1 MEDSKS
7 LVLKLKVSP
16 GVARLV
22 KPGAQRESQLLAA
35 QGKTSLVGQDLLTA
49 FLFFCHSPDKEI
61 RTAAIKT
68 LNSFPRESYL
78 TVLSD
83 PCLHPQIIDLIARIK
98 KNDPELI
105 LQLMNHPALTT
116 KTRNFIV
123 RFSSREVLEKIIDIL
138 EPPFPD
144 DFVKAAKENPECHEG
159 MINRM
164 TSPTIDGELESEGL
178 TLEEIEALM
187 SHAEQ
192 ENLSKFQI
200 SLELKVAEK
209 IKLGMTGDKEWRSLM
224 IKQPNKLIQSA
235 VLKNP
240 RITEGEVLMIANN
253 KSTSEDLVRMI
264 LLNKDWMK
272 NYEIKKSL
280 ISHPKT
286 PPAKAM
292 RLVPFLT
299 TRDLKHLVKSRQ
311 VSTLI
316 SNAARKELDLRTKK
330 MGG

>member
-1 MEDSKS
+1 
-7 LVLKLKVSP
+7 
-16 GVARLV
+16 
-22 KPGAQRESQLLAA
+22 
-35 QGKTSLVGQDLLTA
+35 
-49 FLFFCHSPDKEI
+49 
-61 RTAAIKT
+61 
-68 LNSFPRESYL
+68 
-78 TVLSD
+78 
-83 PCLHPQIIDLIARIK
+83 
-98 KNDPELI
+98 
-105 LQLMNHPALTT
+105 
-116 KTRNFIV
+116 
-123 RFSSREVLEKIIDIL
+123 
-138 EPPFPD
+138 
-144 DFVKAAKENPECHEG
+144 
-159 MINRM
+159 
-164 TSPTIDGELESEGL
+164 
-178 TLEEIEALM
+178 M

>member
-7 LVLKLKVSP
+7 TTLKLKVTP

-22 KPGAQRESQLLAA
+22 KPGASRESQLLAA
-35 QGKTSLVGQDLLTA
+35 QGKTSLAEQDLLTA
-49 FLFFCHSPDKEI
+49 LLFFCHGQDKES

-68 LNSFPRESYL
+68 LNSFPNENLRG
-78 TVLSD
+78 VLSD

-98 KNDPELI
+98 KNDLELT
-105 LQLMNHPALTT
+105 LQLIKHPALPA
-116 KTRNFIV
+116 KTLNDIV
-123 RFSSREVLEKIIDIL
+123 KSSSREALEKIINNL
-138 EPPFPD
+138 EPPFPEN
-144 DFVKAAKENPECHEG
+144 FVQAAKENPECEED
-159 MINRM
+159 IIKIM
-164 TSPTIDGELESEGL
+164 TSQTFGDELESEGL
-178 TLEEIEALM
+178 TQEEIEALM
-187 SHAEQ
+187 LQAEQ

-209 IKLGMTGDKEWRSLM
+209 IKLGLTGDKEWRSLM

-253 KSTSEDLVRMI
+253 KSTSEDLVRII

-292 RLVPFLT
+292 RLVPYLIT
-299 TRDLKHLVKSRQ
+299 KDLKNLVKSRQ
-311 VSTLI
+311 VSSLI
-316 SNAARKELDLRTKK
+316 SNAARKELDLRLKK